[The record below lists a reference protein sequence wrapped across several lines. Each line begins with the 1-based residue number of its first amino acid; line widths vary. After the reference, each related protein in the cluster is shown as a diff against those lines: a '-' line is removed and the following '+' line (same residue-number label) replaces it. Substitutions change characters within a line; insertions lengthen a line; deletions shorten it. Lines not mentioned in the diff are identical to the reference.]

1 MALLNAELTDAAL
14 ELDSDS
20 ELDRAELCAGVL
32 GVGVVL
38 VVVALEPDC
47 LLAM

>member
-47 LLAM
+47 LFAM